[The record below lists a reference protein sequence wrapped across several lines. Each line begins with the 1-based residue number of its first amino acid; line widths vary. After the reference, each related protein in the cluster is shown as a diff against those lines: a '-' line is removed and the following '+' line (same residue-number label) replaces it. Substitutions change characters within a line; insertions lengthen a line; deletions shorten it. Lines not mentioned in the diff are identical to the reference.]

1 MRIFIA
7 LLFLA
12 TTTLHA
18 QVGIGTTNPNT
29 AAALDVFSTSKAMLL
44 PRLTTTQ
51 RDNSI
56 ASPVSGMVIYNTTEH
71 KFQGYAGTGSSTTV
85 AQSTVGGTFEYAS
98 SDGYPAQ
105 TFQVTQAVSNFDIS
119 IWSYYVNNGYSG
131 TFNLTIELYQG
142 VPGSSSSFLGSQ
154 QWVANNLSEKRTFSF
169 TGVSLAPNNT
179 YYFLIKPATSIT
191 SPAPAIERSGTGT
204 GGYANGT
211 LYRYSSMSGGS
222 WSVSGDD
229 LRFEI
234 VGGGAGWVNLH

>member
-1 MRIFIA
+1 MRIIIA

-18 QVGIGTTNPNT
+18 QVGIGTATPNS
-29 AAALDVFSTSKAMLL
+29 AAALDINSTSKGLL
-44 PRLTTTQ
+44 MPRLTTTQ
-51 RDNSI
+51 RDAI
-56 ASPVSGMVIYNTTEH
+56 SPVAGLVIYNTTEH
-71 KFQGYAGTGSSTTV
+71 KFQGYAGTGSSTTL
-85 AQSTVGGTFEYAS
+85 AQSTAGGTFDYAS
-98 SDGYPAQ
+98 SNDYPAQ
-105 TFQVTQAVSNFDIS
+105 TFQITQFISSLDIS

-131 TFNLTIELYQG
+131 TFNLTIELYLG

-211 LYRYSSMSGGS
+211 LYRYMSMSGGS

>member
-51 RDNSI
+51 RNSSI
-56 ASPVSGMVIYNTTEH
+56 TSPVEGMIIYNTSER
-71 KFQGYAGTGSSTTV
+71 KFQGYAGTSSSTTL
-85 AQSTVGGTFEYAS
+85 AQSTVGGTFEYANNS
-98 SDGYPAQ
+98 EYQAQ
-105 TFQVTQAVSNFDIS
+105 TFQVTQSFSSFDIS

-142 VPGSSSSFLGSQ
+142 VPGSSSTFLASQ

-169 TGVSLAPNNT
+169 TGVALAPNTT
-179 YYFLIKPATSIT
+179 YYFLVKPATSIN
-191 SPAPAIERSGTGT
+191 SPAPAIERSGTGN
-204 GGYANGT
+204 GGYANGAW
-211 LYRYSSMSGGS
+211 YIYSTSDAS
-222 WSVSGDD
+222 WNAFSDD
-229 LRFEI
+229 LRFEV
-234 VGGGAGWVNLH
+234 VGVERGWINLH

>member
-51 RDNSI
+51 RNSSI
-56 ASPVSGMVIYNTTEH
+56 TSPVSGMVIYNTTEH

-85 AQSTVGGTFEYAS
+85 AQSTVGGTFDYAS
-98 SDGYPAQ
+98 SDEYQAQ
-105 TFQVTQAVSNFDIS
+105 TFQVTQFTSSLDIS

-142 VPGSSSSFLGSQ
+142 VPGSGSSLLGSQ

-169 TGVSLAPNNT
+169 TGVSLAPNTT

-211 LYRYSSMSGGS
+211 LYRYSSMFGGS

-229 LRFEI
+229 LRFEV
-234 VGGGAGWVNLH
+234 VGGVAGWVNLH